1 MIKYTL
7 RCRKGH
13 EFESWF
19 QSSAAYDKL
28 AKRGQVSCAVCGAD
42 GVEKAMMAPR
52 ISKRARASKV
62 ADATVPQPLPPALG
76 GEGKDARRSAQLAM
90 MRAIRADVATN
101 AEYVGPR
108 FATEARRIHEAGRAT
123 DEDAPS
129 PKRRIYG
136 EASPAEARE
145 LIEDGITVLP
155 LPRLPEDHN

>member
-13 EFESWF
+13 EFEAWF

-28 AKRGQVSCAVCGAD
+28 AKRGQVSCAVCGGE

-52 ISKRARASKV
+52 IGKRAGTAPAQVAAAKDTAPPVGAS
-62 ADATVPQPLPPALG
+62 
-76 GEGKDARRSAQLAM
+76 EGDARRAAQLEM
-90 MRAIRADVATN
+90 MRAIRADVAAN
-101 AEYVGPR
+101 ADYVGPR
-108 FATEARRIHEAGRAT
+108 FATEARRIHEAGRGD
-123 DEDAPS
+123 DEDAPK

-136 EASPAEARE
+136 EASRQEARE

-155 LPRLPEDHN
+155 LPKLPEDHN